1 MENPSSA
8 NNDPRPTSAPSG
20 PPAPP
25 PPPANGAY
33 QQPYSPYQQPG
44 AIPPQPKR
52 TLSRKVII
60 AIAAGAAV
68 VLAAATVGLVLVF
81 SPAPDGGTAATT
93 YFQALKDGDAKKAL
107 SVSDP
112 GVPENEAV
120 LLQDNIYKDAGQH
133 IDGFRILESKGEYV
147 RVEVTQNGRK
157 QEDVLMMTK
166 SPEGEWKVGPKNFQ
180 KIRLSSNRPVKS
192 FTVNGVE
199 IAAPDSGSTSPDSQ
213 LLLPAFPGE
222 YKLGISGDKYATVE
236 EKKALISIDRRISD
250 SFETLKVLPSQL
262 LLDETKALLQK
273 RQEACIAAA
282 PAKATQS
289 FSSGCSGFNL
299 YESRPTRNVKWTI
312 DQEPTFTLSLS
323 KDVWYIQS
331 AEKGKATVSY
341 EVNRGNEAN
350 PKWEP
355 HSEVREA
362 RVSGE
367 IHIIDGKAT
376 LKES

>member
-8 NNDPRPTSAPSG
+8 NNHPRPTSAPSD

-25 PPPANGAY
+25 SPPAYGAY
-33 QQPYSPYQQPG
+33 QQPNVPYQQPG
-44 AIPPQPKR
+44 IIPPQPKR
-52 TLSRKVII
+52 TLNRKVII

-68 VLAAATVGLVLVF
+68 VLAAATVGLVLLF
-81 SPAPDGGTAATT
+81 SPAADGGQAATT
-93 YFQALKDGDAKKAL
+93 FYQALKDGDAKKAL

-120 LLQDNIYKDAGQH
+120 LLQDNIYKAAGQH

-147 RVEVTQNGRK
+147 RAEVTQNGRK
-157 QEDVLMMTK
+157 QEDILMMTK
-166 SPEGEWKVGPKNFQ
+166 SPDGEWKVGPKNFQ

-192 FTVNGVE
+192 FTVNGVDV
-199 IAAPDSGSTSPDSQ
+199 AAPDSGSASPDSQ

-236 EKKALISIDRRISD
+236 EKKALVSIDRRISD
-250 SFETLKVLPSQL
+250 TFETLKVLPSQL

-273 RQEACIAAA
+273 KRDTCIASAS
-282 PAKATQS
+282 ATARQS

-299 YESRPTRNVKWTI
+299 YESRPTQNVKWTI
-312 DQEPTFTLSLS
+312 DEEPTFTLSLS
-323 KDVWYIQS
+323 RDIWYIQP
-331 AEKGKATVSY
+331 EGKGKATVSY
-341 EVNRGNEAN
+341 EVNRGTEAA

-355 HSEVREA
+355 HSEVMEPRI
-362 RVSGE
+362 SGE
-367 IHIIDGKAT
+367 IHIVDGKAT
-376 LKES
+376 LKDY

>member
-1 MENPSSA
+1 MEIPLSA

-20 PPAPP
+20 PSGPP
-25 PPPANGAY
+25 PPPAYGAY
-33 QQPYSPYQQPG
+33 QQPYGPYQQPG
-44 AIPPQPKR
+44 ATPPQPKR
-52 TLSRKVII
+52 PLNRKVII
-60 AIAAGAAV
+60 GIAAGAAA
-68 VLAAATVGLVLVF
+68 VLAATTVGLFLLF
-81 SPAPDGGTAATT
+81 SPAQDGRAAATT

-120 LLQDNIYKDAGQH
+120 LLQENVYKAAGQH

-147 RVEVTQNGRK
+147 RAEVTQNGRK
-157 QEDVLMMTK
+157 QEDILMMTK
-166 SPEGEWKVGPKNFQ
+166 SPGGEWKVGPKNFQ

-192 FTVNGVE
+192 FTVNGVDV
-199 IAAPDSGSTSPDSQ
+199 AAPDSGSASQASQ

-236 EKKALISIDRRISD
+236 EKKALVSIDRRISD
-250 SFETLKVLPSQL
+250 TSESLKVLPSQL

-273 RQEACIAAA
+273 KREECIASA
-282 PAKATQS
+282 PGTTTRS

-299 YESRPTRNVKWTI
+299 YESRPTRNVNWTI
-312 DQEPTFTLSLS
+312 DGEPTFSLSLS

-331 AEKGKATVSY
+331 EEKGKATVSY
-341 EVNRGNEAN
+341 EVNRGNEAT

-355 HSEVREA
+355 HVEVRES

-367 IHIIDGKAT
+367 IHIVDGKAT
-376 LKES
+376 LKDQ